1 MATTPLLASSLPLAA
16 APMAGGPST
25 VALAGAVAGA
35 GAFPFLAGGYRS
47 VEALAEQISQARQLG
62 ADFGVNLF
70 VPSRAP
76 VDDAALQAY
85 ARELAPEARAH
96 GLELRVQPGDDDDG
110 WQAKLDL
117 LVSDPVPVVSFTF
130 GLPEDDVVRRL
141 RAAGTTVLVTVT
153 TAREAVAAAEAGA
166 DGLVVQGPRAGGHSA
181 TFDPSRTIGGQAT
194 ADVVQEVRGATTLPV
209 IGTGGVGGGEDV
221 RAILAAGAQMV
232 AVGTLLLRADEAGTP
247 ETYRRALADPG
258 FTRTIVTRAFSGRPA
273 RSLRNGFALRHPH
286 APSAY
291 PAVNRLTLPLRAA
304 AARAGDMQRISL
316 WAGTGWRGAHRGSAA
331 DAVARLA
338 AAL

>member
-1 MATTPLLASSLPLAA
+1 M
-16 APMAGGPST
+16 
-25 VALAGAVAGA
+25 
-35 GAFPFLAGGYRS
+35 
-47 VEALAEQISQARQLG
+47 
-62 ADFGVNLF
+62 
-70 VPSRAP
+70 
-76 VDDAALQAY
+76 
-85 ARELAPEARAH
+85 
-96 GLELRVQPGDDDDG
+96 
-110 WQAKLDL
+110 
-117 LVSDPVPVVSFTF
+117 
-130 GLPEDDVVRRL
+130 
-141 RAAGTTVLVTVT
+141 
-153 TAREAVAAAEAGA
+153 
-166 DGLVVQGPRAGGHSA
+166 
-181 TFDPSRTIGGQAT
+181 
-194 ADVVQEVRGATTLPV
+194 VQEVRGATTLPV

-316 WAGTGWRGAHRGSAA
+316 WAGTGWRGARRGSAG